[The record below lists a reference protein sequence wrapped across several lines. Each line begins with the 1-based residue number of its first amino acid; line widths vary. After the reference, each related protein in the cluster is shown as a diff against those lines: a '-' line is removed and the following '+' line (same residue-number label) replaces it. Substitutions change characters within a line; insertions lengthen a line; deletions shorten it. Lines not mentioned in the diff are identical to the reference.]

1 MVRQDGL
8 LVEIGEYDNDVP
20 NEERYLRLHPSND
33 MDI

>member
-8 LVEIGEYDNDVP
+8 LMEVGEYSDDTP

-33 MDI
+33 IDI